1 MALSLCLVAQL
12 SGLMLRALMASA
24 FPSFACDSF
33 APKAVIQLV
42 VSGVVNVDD
51 SVFRE
56 G

>member
-12 SGLMLRALMASA
+12 SVLMLRALMASD
-24 FPSFACDSF
+24 FPSFVCDSF